1 MGEVESVSG
10 VLRIVTTERDDLRN
24 KNEKLKIKL
33 KQLTTEIE
41 TLKERSRKGKFL
53 IDNLLEEYKEECQKC
68 DDLQQYMRERDLLE
82 ENEKLNQQIRQ
93 MNDLNESLRSKNE
106 KDDMVEELENDF
118 HNFPN
123 EIEELRAY
131 ENKLLQENLN
141 LKEYLQVQN
150 QQFEFSPTKQC
161 KFEFSPP
168 TKQCKHRPS
177 QQFEFSRTKL
187 ERKSCKLRCKMSPTR
202 PQTCPPMS
210 RFSYKGNMHGNT
222 SQGTSQSIL
231 KSPCHH
237 PEGNRASDN
246 QEKIYVKIG
255 TVSTAD
261 GRKIDSCVQKR
272 QSAQDMMEPN
282 NPRHVAFPQDCHHP
296 EGNRASDNQEK
307 IYVKIGTVSTADGRK
322 IDSCVQKRQS
332 AQDMMEPNNP
342 RHVAF
347 RSDLLND
354 GNHGPDQKVC
364 SFHYP
369 NPSNPKAEENL
380 LPSGLH
386 TINIAYGQGRK
397 CITE

>member
-141 LKEYLQVQN
+141 LKEYLQVQKYGKGN
-150 QQFEFSPTKQC
+150 GKCRKEKSQPNMLQRAVCNLKKKNRYLRHQLSNMEQADWILPREKKKCKTRPTKQCKHRPGSTKQCKHRPSQQFEFSPTKQC

-187 ERKSCKLRCKMSPTR
+187 ERKVSSLVSC
-202 PQTCPPMS
+202 
-210 RFSYKGNMHGNT
+210 
-222 SQGTSQSIL
+222 
-231 KSPCHH
+231 
-237 PEGNRASDN
+237 D
-246 QEKIYVKIG
+246 VK
-255 TVSTAD
+255 
-261 GRKIDSCVQKR
+261 
-272 QSAQDMMEPN
+272 
-282 NPRHVAFPQDCHHP
+282 
-296 EGNRASDNQEK
+296 
-307 IYVKIGTVSTADGRK
+307 
-322 IDSCVQKRQS
+322 
-332 AQDMMEPNNP
+332 
-342 RHVAF
+342 
-347 RSDLLND
+347 
-354 GNHGPDQKVC
+354 
-364 SFHYP
+364 
-369 NPSNPKAEENL
+369 
-380 LPSGLH
+380 
-386 TINIAYGQGRK
+386 
-397 CITE
+397 